1 MRAGGAM
8 ALLQAGVN
16 PLVIRMVGRWKSWA
30 MMRYLH
36 QTAKSASDFAARM
49 LASGNF
55 TITTHPALPADTATV
70 VAPLLTEES
79 DYQLL
84 VTAN

>member
-1 MRAGGAM
+1 MTC
-8 ALLQAGVN
+8 
-16 PLVIRMVGRWKSWA
+16 
-30 MMRYLH
+30 YLH
-36 QTAKSASDFAARM
+36 RTATSTSDFDARM

-55 TITTHPALPADTATV
+55 AITTHPTLPADTATV

-84 VTAN
+84 ANAN